1 VGGGHLAQ
9 GSRFPFFPPPAIE
22 AYNMLQS
29 GIGASFKVMAIVL
42 LTFGGLASFFAFLL
56 YPHQKAG

>member
-1 VGGGHLAQ
+1 
-9 GSRFPFFPPPAIE
+9 
-22 AYNMLQS
+22 MLQS